1 MGFVRTTGFVGLLI
15 GLAVLIGL
23 TVWSGTAL
31 VREAVA
37 GIGFGIML
45 VVLVRAGTAS
55 IAAVGWWV
63 LFPPKERPPLSTCL
77 SLRFVRE
84 GANAL
89 LPLGQ
94 VGGDL
99 IGARLLTFCGVPG
112 ALATASVIVDVLVLA
127 VTRALFAMTGLAVLI
142 WLGADSSV
150 AWIAAGGLALAV
162 PALVGFYVVQ
172 RRSGHR
178 AASWL
183 LDRFR
188 GDWARYVSAKIDR
201 LFVDLSALHASRPR
215 MIASLL
221 LHYLDWLTGI
231 GEVLVAFWFM
241 GHPVSLAEA
250 LVIESL
256 MHAIRGAAFAIP
268 GALGVQE
275 GGLIVLC
282 AVFGIPP
289 DQAMALSLV
298 KRVADLATGLPGLV
312 TWQWMEGRRWR
323 ERRDLSTAPTGAG
336 APVSGTRV
344 SATPVS
350 GTPVG

>member
-1 MGFVRTTGFVGLLI
+1 MRIIRTTGLLGLTI
-15 GLAVLIGL
+15 GLALLIGL
-23 TVWSGTAL
+23 TVWSGL
-31 VREAVA
+31 EPVRAAIA
-37 GIGFGIML
+37 GIGIGVLL

-63 LFPPKERPPLSTCL
+63 LFPPKERPRLTTCL

-112 ALATASVIVDVLVLA
+112 PLATASVIVDVLVLA
-127 VTRALFAMTGLAVLI
+127 VTQALFALTGLVVLVA
-142 WLGADSSV
+142 LGVDPTL
-150 AWIAAGGLALAV
+150 AWIAGGGLLLAM
-162 PALVGFYVVQ
+162 PMLVGFWLAQ
-172 RRSGHR
+172 RRGGR
-178 AASWL
+178 AVVVGL
-183 LDRFR
+183 LGRFR
-188 GDWARYVSAKIDR
+188 GAWAKTLAEKAER
-201 LFVDLSALHASRPR
+201 LFVDLSALHASRSR
-215 MIASLL
+215 MGASVA

-231 GEVLVAFWFM
+231 GEVFVAFYFM

-268 GALGVQE
+268 GALGAQE
-275 GGLIVLC
+275 AGLVALC

-289 DQAMALSLV
+289 DQAIALSLV
-298 KRVADLATGLPGLV
+298 KRVADLATGVPGLAI
-312 TWQWMEGRRWR
+312 WQWMEGRRWR
-323 ERRDLSTAPTGAG
+323 GRRTAAAPGSASDAPAAG
-336 APVSGTRV
+336 VVAAAPPGH
-344 SATPVS
+344 AAP
-350 GTPVG
+350 

>member
-1 MGFVRTTGFVGLLI
+1 MRIVRTTGFLGLLI

-23 TVWSGTAL
+23 TVWSGAAL
-31 VREAVA
+31 VREAIA
-37 GIGFGIML
+37 GIGFGIVL
-45 VVLVRAGTAS
+45 VVLVRAATAS
-55 IAAVGWWV
+55 VAAVGWWV
-63 LFPPKERPPLSTCL
+63 LFPPKERPRLATCL

-99 IGARLLTFCGVPG
+99 IGARLLTFKGVPG

-127 VTRALFAMTGLAVLI
+127 VTQALFALTGLAVLV
-142 WLGADSSV
+142 WLGVDSSV
-150 AWIAAGGLALAV
+150 AWIAALGLALAA
-162 PALVGFYVVQ
+162 PALVGFWIAQ
-172 RRSGHR
+172 RRGGR
-178 AASWL
+178 KAFGWILA
-183 LDRFR
+183 RFR
-188 GDWARYVSAKIDR
+188 GDWARVVGAKIDR
-201 LFVDLSALHASRPR
+201 LFVDLSALHASRSR
-215 MIASLL
+215 MTASVA
-221 LHYLDWLTGI
+221 LHFLDWLMGI

-268 GALGVQE
+268 GALGAQE

-312 TWQWMEGRRWR
+312 IWQWMEGRRWR
-323 ERRDLSTAPTGAG
+323 ERSDLSAAATPTG

-344 SATPVS
+344 SGAPAS
-350 GTPVG
+350 GSPAA

>member
-1 MGFVRTTGFVGLLI
+1 MRLLRTTGLLSLLI
-15 GLAVLIGL
+15 GIAVLIGL
-23 TVWSGTAL
+23 TVWSGTGL
-31 VREAVA
+31 VRDAVA
-37 GIGFGIML
+37 SIGIGIVL

-55 IAAVGWWV
+55 LAAVGWWV
-63 LFPPKERPPLSTCL
+63 LFPPKERPRLTTCL

-99 IGARLLTFCGVPG
+99 LGARLLTFVGVPG
-112 ALATASVIVDVLVLA
+112 ALATASVIVDVLALA
-127 VTRALFAMTGLAVLI
+127 VTQALFAMTGLAVLI
-142 WLGADSSV
+142 WLGADSSI
-150 AWIAAGGLALAV
+150 AWIAAGGLALAL
-162 PALVGFYVVQ
+162 PALVGFWIAQ
-172 RRSGHR
+172 RRGGHQ
-178 AASWL
+178 AFGWL
-183 LDRFR
+183 LARFR
-188 GDWARYVSAKIDR
+188 GDWARVVGQKVDR
-201 LFVDLSALHASRPR
+201 LFRDLSALHASRSR
-215 MIASLL
+215 MGASLV

-268 GALGVQE
+268 GALGAQE

-312 TWQWMEGRRWR
+312 IWQWMEGRRWR
-323 ERRDLSTAPTGAG
+323 STRGA
-336 APVSGTRV
+336 
-344 SATPVS
+344 ATPAADPAS
-350 GTPVG
+350 PGPASHTPAA

>member
-1 MGFVRTTGFVGLLI
+1 MRFVRTTGLLSLLI
-15 GLAVLIGL
+15 GIAVLIGL
-23 TVWSGTAL
+23 TVWSGAGM
-31 VREAVA
+31 VRQAIT
-37 GIGFGIML
+37 GIGFGIVL

-55 IAAVGWWV
+55 VAAVGWWV
-63 LFPPKERPPLSTCL
+63 LFPPKERPRLSTCL

-99 IGARLLTFCGVPG
+99 IGARLLTFKGVPG
-112 ALATASVIVDVLVLA
+112 PLATASVIVDVLVLA
-127 VTRALFAMTGLAVLI
+127 VTQALFALTGLAVLV
-142 WLGADSSV
+142 WLGADSSL
-150 AWIAAGGLALAV
+150 AWIAAAGLALAV
-162 PALVGFYVVQ
+162 PALVGFWIVQ
-172 RRSGHR
+172 RRGGR
-178 AASWL
+178 KAFGWIL
-183 LDRFR
+183 GRFR
-188 GDWARYVSAKIDR
+188 GDWARVVGEKVER
-201 LFVDLSALHASRPR
+201 LFVDLSALHASRSR
-215 MIASLL
+215 MGASLV

-256 MHAIRGAAFAIP
+256 MHAIRGVAFAIP
-268 GALGVQE
+268 GALGAQE

-298 KRVADLATGLPGLV
+298 KRVADLATGVPGLAI
-312 TWQWMEGRRWR
+312 WQWMEGRRWR
-323 ERRDLSTAPTGAG
+323 ERNA
-336 APVSGTRV
+336 V
-344 SATPVS
+344 SAS
-350 GTPVG
+350 GTPAA